1 MAMLSAEHY
10 VHADDTMEVCAV
22 SHRIQRAAATD
33 LEAAAA
39 TLAAAFDAYPWTRW
53 SIPQAGYTERL
64 EQLQRL
70 YLQFA
75 HEHGIV
81 LVADG
86 ARGVLAL
93 LPPDAPEPPPDFQQR
108 VADLHGDR
116 LEVLVQA
123 DIPAQPGG
131 AWNLATLGV
140 APDHQG
146 QGLGGALVDAGLAAV
161 SAVDAAA
168 GTALETSDE
177 RNVRLYERSG
187 FTVTA
192 TTSIPDGPVVY
203 SMFRPAAH

>member
-1 MAMLSAEHY
+1 M
-10 VHADDTMEVCAV
+10 

-33 LEAAAA
+33 LDVAAA
-39 TLAAAFDAYPWTRW
+39 TLATAFDSYPWTRW
-53 SIPQAGYTERL
+53 SIPQDRYAERL
-64 EQLQRL
+64 EHLQRL

-81 LVADG
+81 LIADE

-93 LPPDAPEPPPDFQQR
+93 LPPDAPTPPPDFQQQ

-116 LEVLVQA
+116 LQVLGQA
-123 DIPAQPGG
+123 DIPVQPEN

-140 APDHQG
+140 NPDSQG
-146 QGLGGALVDAGLAAV
+146 RGLGGALVDAGLAAV
-161 SAVDAAA
+161 KAVDAAA